1 MTGGKETIM
10 PLIADEK
17 LLFESP
23 SPQDI
28 YCYTPALCRG
38 FGGRIV
44 AGFDLGGPGTEKL
57 AGPRSDSGDY
67 PCGNQLRIL
76 LSDDGGASWRESASR
91 LPMLHTMLFRAG
103 KFLYAIGQSGR
114 LVKAGRRRPCSSRN
128 TGGTRAPGE
137 SISGTGSSIWSTN
150 SGFRRRRG
158 PAFPRS

>member
-1 MTGGKETIM
+1 M
-10 PLIADEK
+10 PFIADEK

-91 LPMLHTMLFRAG
+91 LPMLHAMLFRAG
-103 KFLYAIGQSGR
+103 RFLYAIGQSGR
-114 LVKAGRRRPCSSRN
+114 LVISRSADNGESWSAPAVLESEHRWHQSAGR
-128 TGGTRAPGE
+128 
-137 SISGTGSSIWSTN
+137 ID
-150 SGFRRRRG
+150 FRHGKLYLVYEQR
-158 PAFPRS
+158 FPRS